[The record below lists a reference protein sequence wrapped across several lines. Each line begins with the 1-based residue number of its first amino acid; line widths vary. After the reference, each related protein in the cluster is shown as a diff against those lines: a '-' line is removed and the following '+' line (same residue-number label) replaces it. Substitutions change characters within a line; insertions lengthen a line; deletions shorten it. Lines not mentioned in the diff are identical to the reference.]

1 MDFFT
6 SACSDYFSCDLVSV
20 SPLPVSILGCYTF
33 QPGSLALGVQSLEPW
48 QAAQS
53 SALRLS
59 VLQHQD
65 SYKSIQSKAFCSRLI
80 HTTVAAWQL
89 GCLCPSL
96 HPQTR
101 NLVDVWRYFLLAVGS
116 YWQFWVAAMSEKKNW
131 FKFWECGLI
140 FFIYMNHEGCELQIE
155 QVRITC
161 KLTQHC
167 SLTVLADW
175 LLWIVHMWSCGSLFV
190 PLWSLLINRDW
201 LEHQPHTMHDC

>member
-6 SACSDYFSCDLVSV
+6 SACSDYFSRDLVSA

-33 QPGSLALGVQSLEPW
+33 QPGSRALRVQSLEPW

-65 SYKSIQSKAFCSRLI
+65 SNKSIQSKAFCSRLI

-101 NLVDVWRYFLLAVGS
+101 NLVDVWRYFLLAVGP

-131 FKFWECGLI
+131 LHFWECGLI
-140 FFIYMNHEGCELQIE
+140 FLYIYLNHEGFELKIE
-155 QVRITC
+155 QVHITC
-161 KLTQHC
+161 KQTQHC
-167 SLTVLADW
+167 
-175 LLWIVHMWSCGSLFV
+175 
-190 PLWSLLINRDW
+190 
-201 LEHQPHTMHDC
+201 